1 MRAPSTTL
9 ESRTEKSIGTTT
21 LQINFL
27 KTRRLK
33 TPLSVVVEPDGDE
46 FIARSIDLP
55 LYGTGEDLLEAVR
68 ALKSDIEAL
77 HEELLEDDNF
87 SKEWLRYKSFLQEI
101 IE

>member
-1 MRAPSTTL
+1 MRAVSTNRTA
-9 ESRTEKSIGTTT
+9 RTEKSIGATTV
-21 LQINFL
+21 QINFL

-33 TPLSVVVEPDGDE
+33 TPLSVVVEPDGGE
-46 FIARSIDLP
+46 FIARSVDLP
-55 LYGTGEDLLEAVR
+55 LYGAGEDLLGAIR

-87 SKEWLRYKSFLQEI
+87 SEEWLRYKSFLQEI